1 MELMAEQ
8 SPMSFANTF
17 LRICGGDLTE
27 STTADGS
34 PLGLS
39 VTVLD
44 DGAVFVELMTGKCPM
59 GFATTIIGNFDGVLT
74 ESTMADGSALGF
86 SATVLDVGA
95 VFMELVAGKSP
106 MGFAT
111 TIKGNFGGVLNGAT
125 ATESS
130 ALSCCAVFMEFMVEK
145 SPMSSAIT
153 FKGTFCGFLSGTTTA
168 EDSALGCSATFLGIG
183 AVFMEELM
191 ATFLGNFGGV
201 LFDATPTGDLVAA
214 FFGDCFRGILRKTS
228 AAGFAPEISLF
239 CDVLIK
245 ETAEV
250 PIDSC
255 FLHDFLCWH
264 PQSLIPVDGFGRIFL
279 TN

>member
-17 LRICGGDLTE
+17 LRICGGDFTE

-39 VTVLD
+39 VTV
-44 DGAVFVELMTGKCPM
+44 VFVELMT
-59 GFATTIIGNFDGVLT
+59 
-74 ESTMADGSALGF
+74 
-86 SATVLDVGA
+86 
-95 VFMELVAGKSP
+95 GKSP

-111 TIKGNFGGVLNGAT
+111 TIKGNFDGVLTESTTADGSPLDLSVTVLDVGAVFVELMTEKSPMGFATTIKGNFGAVLNGAT
-125 ATESS
+125 ATEGS
-130 ALSCCAVFMEFMVEK
+130 ALSCCAVFKEFVVKK

-183 AVFMEELM
+183 AVFIEELM
-191 ATFLGNFGGV
+191 AAFLGNFSDV
-201 LFDATPTGDLVAA
+201 LFDATPSGDLVAA
-214 FFGDCFRGILRKTS
+214 CFGDLLCFRGIARKTS
-228 AAGFAPEISLF
+228 AAGFTPEISIF
-239 CDVLIK
+239 CDVLIE